1 VLLEVGARGELLV
14 ADGAHVGLLARVNSL
29 VPDQV
34 GHL

>member
-1 VLLEVGARGELLV
+1 MLLEVGARGELLV